1 MLEQRQARSN
11 RSNLHGVA
19 LARHGRH
26 GTGPA
31 WHGMACRRTVQ
42 LFWNSFK
49 DRVDPKR
56 HTTDGFIDTARA
68 CRYVLYGMLIMR
80 ARDPCV
86 CIACVRIRAHSSVH
100 VSASTRVATVVRQTD
115 SSTA

>member
-1 MLEQRQARSN
+1 MAR
-11 RSNLHGVA
+11 
-19 LARHGRH
+19 
-26 GTGPA
+26 
-31 WHGMACRRTVQ
+31 HGMACRRTVQ